1 MVWLLKINWLDIGH
15 VWSCEIRCPMQC
27 VCIFNWVSVEFW
39 KSIYIFFTNLLASF
53 NYISWSLWMN
63 TQLELDPHTFWWVL
77 VGSLILSPCELIFA
91 IAKWCFSPTTTR
103 PHHPTGSHDFP
114 LTISQLLAKHATNI
128 THGLPPHWITTNT
141 SKYWDTLVPLN
152 YLHYERS
159 RDYH

>member
-1 MVWLLKINWLDIGH
+1 MDVFEVVKF
-15 VWSCEIRCPMQC
+15 VVQC
-27 VCIFNWVSVEFW
+27 NVSAFLTGFRW
-39 KSIYIFFTNLLASF
+39 NFDNLYIYIFTNLLASF

-63 TQLELDPHTFWWVL
+63 TQLELDPYTFWWVL